1 METIKIYHSPWRM
14 LFLVFACIIFVV
26 GSVFMLEHTKDVF
39 LFFLAWIGI
48 AFFGLG
54 GLYMLYAT
62 LKERLTGK
70 PFLTIT
76 DDRIISEGLKQTV
89 IHFSDVESFDVVKM
103 RKQQFVAV
111 HYKPGVEQQKLD
123 KADTLDRS
131 IRNLNRRLVNAQEN
145 ISTVGTGMKAEALC
159 DLLNERLAYSTKGGN
174 S

>member
-14 LFLVFACIIFVV
+14 LFLAFACLAFVV

-39 LFFLAWIGI
+39 HVVVAWIGI
-48 AFFGLG
+48 VFFGLG
-54 GLYMLYAT
+54 GLYILYAT

-76 DDRIISEGLKQTV
+76 DDRIISEGVKQTV

-111 HYKPGVEQQKLD
+111 HYKSGVEQQKLD
-123 KADTLDRS
+123 EAGTLDRS
-131 IRNLNRRLVNAQEN
+131 IRYLNRRLVNAQEN
-145 ISTVGTGMKAEALC
+145 ISTVGTGMNAETLC

>member
-14 LFLVFACIIFVV
+14 LFLVFACVIFVV
-26 GSVFMLEHTKDVF
+26 GSVYMLEHTKDVF
-39 LFFLAWIGI
+39 HVVVAWIGI
-48 AFFGLG
+48 VLFGLG

-123 KADTLDRS
+123 EADTLDRS

-145 ISTVGTGMKAEALC
+145 ISTVGTGMNAETLC